1 MRKRGIKTYWN
12 WVPLVAVLAVSWLG
26 VAAADTTSSTHY
38 QATET
43 QFGSGSGL
51 HSCSSSYCGKISI
64 GDNVVGSASSAHYKA
79 QFGANTDNV
88 PLLEVITEAGEQNL
102 GVLDT
107 DHTATATRI
116 VKVRTYLSSGYTIQV
131 AGDTPS
137 QGTHALTPISSPST
151 SHQGAEQFGINLVAN
166 SAPNVGADPVQVPT
180 NQTSFG
186 YVTDD
191 YATANLFKY
200 LNGDIVAKS
209 DSSTGET
216 DYTISIIINVSN
228 TTPSGHYNGAF
239 SAVVVP
245 KY

>member
-1 MRKRGIKTYWN
+1 MQKRELRRYWN
-12 WVPLVAVLAVSWLG
+12 FVPLILVLAFSWIG
-26 VAAADTTSSTHY
+26 IASADTSSSTNY
-38 QATET
+38 KVTET
-43 QFGSGSGL
+43 QFGSGSNL
-51 HSCSSSYCGKISI
+51 KSCSTSYCGKISI

-88 PLLEVITEAGEQNL
+88 PLLEVITEDGDQNL
-102 GVLDT
+102 GILDS

-131 AGDTPS
+131 AGETPS
-137 QGTHALTPISSPST
+137 QGTHALTPISDPST

-166 SAPNVGADPVQVPT
+166 NAPSVGADPVQVPN

-191 YATANLFKY
+191 YASANLFKY
-200 LNGDIVAKS
+200 INGDIVAKS

-216 DYTISIIINVSN
+216 DYTISLIINVSN
-228 TTPSGHYNGAF
+228 TTPSGHYNGSF
-239 SAVVVP
+239 SAIVVP